1 MIYLLDTDTCIAVL
15 RKKPTVLA
23 KLQALS
29 PDDCGISSITAFE
42 LFAGVEKARDPKAER
57 AKLDQFFSVVDVL
70 NFEEAAAAQGATV
83 RAKLEK
89 AGTPIGP
96 YDLLIAGHALALG
109 VILATGN
116 TDEFKRVPGLRL
128 ETWT

>member
-15 RKKPTVLA
+15 RKKAAVVARLES
-23 KLQALS
+23 LS
-29 PDDCGISSITAFE
+29 PDDCGLSSITAFE
-42 LFAGVEKARDPKAER
+42 LFAGAEKARDPAQEHAKVER
-57 AKLDQFFSVVDVL
+57 LIEVVDAL
-70 NFEEAAAAQGATV
+70 EFDEAAAAQAATI

-89 AGTPIGP
+89 AGITIGP

-109 VILATGN
+109 VTLVTGN
-116 TDEFKRVPGLRL
+116 TDEFSRVAGLHV